1 MAGDADRS
9 AAAAAGSTIRV
20 VLLVAVIVILGAFVL
35 ANNQRTE
42 IDFLLTE
49 AEAPLIAVL
58 AGTALV
64 GGLIVELLRFR
75 TRHHS

>member
-1 MAGDADRS
+1 MAEESDHS
-9 AAAAAGSTIRV
+9 AVATAGSTIRI

-42 IDFLLTE
+42 IDFLVTE

-58 AGTALV
+58 AGTALL
-64 GGLIVELLRFR
+64 GGIIVELLRFR
-75 TRHHS
+75 TRHSS